1 MPEEPDLRTESQKE
15 WATWAEHGYRKRYQP
30 RRILWIGGG
39 IALTFILGFL
49 AIFVL
54 AFRQLP

>member
-1 MPEEPDLRTESQKE
+1 MPDEPDLRTENQKE
-15 WATWAEHGYRKRYQP
+15 WALWAERGYAKRYQP
-30 RRILWIGGG
+30 RQILWIGGG

-54 AFRQLP
+54 AFRALP